1 MAKKKPAE
9 SDGDI
14 ESRIRPV
21 SEVPDHKKILVYGS
35 SGTGK
40 TTFVATCPR
49 PILVLDPGEKGTSSI
64 RKQADVDYLPL
75 NSWEDLEAAYWYLDS
90 KGHEKYKT
98 VCIDTATRLQD
109 LAMSHVN
116 PDDGPMAKNK
126 WGELSSLMKSWLVL
140 FRDLPMHVV
149 FCAQDRE
156 TETDMEDEGTILPE
170 VGAAVMPSVAKTL
183 NAAVDIIGNTF
194 VREFEKT
201 VIDPKTKA
209 TKTKTVAE
217 YCMRLGPHAR
227 YRTKIRVDG
236 GGPIPRFIS
245 SPTFQKIVNLQN
257 GEE

>member
-1 MAKKKPAE
+1 MAKKKPE
-9 SDGDI
+9 SSSADI

-21 SEVPDHKKILVYGS
+21 SEVPDHKKVLAYGA

-40 TTFVATCPR
+40 TTFVASCPR
-49 PILVLDPGEKGTSSI
+49 PTLILDPGEKGTASI
-64 RKQADVDYLPL
+64 KKQADVDYL
-75 NSWEDLEAAYWYLDS
+75 SIEKWEDLEAIYWFLDA
-90 KGHEKYKT
+90 GNHKYKT
-98 VCIDTATRLQD
+98 VCIDTVTRLQD
-109 LAMSHVN
+109 LAMAHVN
-116 PDDGPMAKNK
+116 PDEGPMGKNK

-156 TETDMEDEGTILPE
+156 TETDMEDEGTIMPE
-170 VGAAVMPSVAKTL
+170 VGAALMPSVAKTL
-183 NAAVDIIGNTF
+183 NAAVDVIGNTF
-194 VREFEKT
+194 VREYEKT

-236 GGPIPRFIS
+236 GGPIPRFIAN
-245 SPTFQKIVNLQN
+245 PTFEKIVTIQN